1 MTTERR
7 KAIVVIAVTLIV
19 GILIGVLASGMFAR
33 HHYRGNGRDFGKEHR
48 GMRNGFAE
56 RIYKITQADSLQRKQ
71 MKPIVE
77 QTMAS
82 IDTLQKKTDG
92 EVKALLDSMI
102 INLKPLLK
110 TDQISKLEMLSKNND
125 QHGNHRKRHR

>member
-1 MTTERR
+1 MTSERK
-7 KAIVVIAVTLIV
+7 KAIVVISATLIV
-19 GILIGVLASGMFAR
+19 GILIGVLTTGMFAR
-33 HHYRGNGRDFGKEHR
+33 HHYHSSGRDLGKEHR

-56 RIYKITQADSLQRKQ
+56 RIYRITQADSSQKKQ
-71 MKPIVE
+71 MQPIVE

-82 IDTLQKKTDG
+82 IDTLQQKTDG

-110 TDQISKLEMLSKNND
+110 ADQISKLETFSKNKGENS
-125 QHGNHRKRHR
+125 GHRRKHH